1 MDVRTASDQYVFE
14 SENASDNPVS
24 VILRGHLPGEDTDL
38 YYRVML
44 IDDEGEQ
51 VLIRRNCHYR
61 LNIAGRAFLRTA
73 RLRQRAGG
81 ARHEQ
86 RLGLHIRRGE

>member
-1 MDVRTASDQYVFE
+1 MLRTT
-14 SENASDNPVS
+14 PVS

-61 LNIAGRAFLRTA
+61 LNIAGTLSYGQPDFASALEAPATNNVWSPYPTR
-73 RLRQRAGG
+73 
-81 ARHEQ
+81 
-86 RLGLHIRRGE
+86 